1 MKKFRSQTKI
11 QQRFLSQTTAHKL
24 SDLGFL
30 VKMTTLQGET
40 NFRRLKM
47 RKYLAFV
54 LLLFVLISCKDED
67 ENVVTR
73 KYDLDIEDFIWK
85 GLNSYYYWQNSIPDL
100 ADNRFDSRESY
111 ANYLSQFDGKLELLF
126 ESLLSSE
133 DRFSWIM
140 SDYTELE
147 NQLSRIYKTSGMM
160 FDLVRIGDSNDL
172 FAFVRY
178 VLPGSDAASKN
189 IKRGDLFLSVNNEQ
203 LTINNYQDL
212 LSSDVGSFSIQLA
225 QITGQTIALSGVN
238 VDLVKTEI
246 QENPVHIHKVI
257 ELNNTKIGYLMY
269 NGFVAD
275 FDEELESAF
284 SDFQTQGVNHMIVDL
299 RYNRGGRTS
308 SSIKLASMITGQF
321 SGKVYA
327 QTQHNDKLSSYNE
340 DYIFEETAVQ
350 LKMDRLYVIS
360 SAETAS
366 ASELLINGLSPYID
380 VILVGDDTTG
390 KNVGSYSIYDWID
403 DEGTVNPEHTW
414 VMQPITF
421 KIANSEGFAD
431 FENGLEADHI
441 YLEDLTNLGTLGEID
456 EPLLEKTLEVMGVLP
471 PKSEK
476 NQFSRHRPFF
486 EKMPPLED
494 AVMHSETPAKMCR
507 IFQTKDFAHE

>member
-1 MKKFRSQTKI
+1 MS
-11 QQRFLSQTTAHKL
+11 
-24 SDLGFL
+24 
-30 VKMTTLQGET
+30 TLQGET

-54 LLLFVLISCKDED
+54 LIIFVLISCKDED
-67 ENVVTR
+67 ENVVTP
-73 KYDLDIEDFIWK
+73 KYDLDVEDFIWK

-140 SDYTELE
+140 SDYTDLE

-284 SDFQTQGVNHMIVDL
+284 SEFQTQGVNHLIVDL

-321 SGKVYA
+321 WVRFMRKPNTMINSHLIMKTTYLK
-327 QTQHNDKLSSYNE
+327 KL
-340 DYIFEETAVQ
+340 
-350 LKMDRLYVIS
+350 
-360 SAETAS
+360 
-366 ASELLINGLSPYID
+366 PY
-380 VILVGDDTTG
+380 
-390 KNVGSYSIYDWID
+390 S
-403 DEGTVNPEHTW
+403 
-414 VMQPITF
+414 
-421 KIANSEGFAD
+421 
-431 FENGLEADHI
+431 
-441 YLEDLTNLGTLGEID
+441 
-456 EPLLEKTLEVMGVLP
+456 
-471 PKSEK
+471 
-476 NQFSRHRPFF
+476 
-486 EKMPPLED
+486 
-494 AVMHSETPAKMCR
+494 
-507 IFQTKDFAHE
+507 

>member
-1 MKKFRSQTKI
+1 MIFNKNEYI
-11 QQRFLSQTTAHKL
+11 AE
-24 SDLGFL
+24 
-30 VKMTTLQGET
+30 ET
-40 NFRRLKM
+40 NFKRVKM
-47 RKYLAFV
+47 RKFLPFV
-54 LLLFVLISCKDED
+54 LLLFVLMSCKDED
-67 ENVVTR
+67 DNVVTR
-73 KYDLDIEDFIWK
+73 KYDLEVEDFIWK
-85 GLNSYYYWQNSIPDL
+85 GLNTYYYWQSSIPDL

-111 ANYLSQFDGKLELLF
+111 ATYLSDFDGRLELLF
-126 ESLLSSE
+126 ESLLSSK

-147 NQLSRIYKTSGMM
+147 NQLSRTYKTSGMM
-160 FDLVRIGDSNDL
+160 YNLVRIGDSNEL

-178 VLPGSDAASKN
+178 VLPDSDAATKN

-246 QENPVHIHKVI
+246 QENPVHIHKII

-284 SDFQTQGVNHMIVDL
+284 SEFQTQGVNHLIVDL

-340 DYIFEETAVQ
+340 DYIFEETSVQ

-360 SAETAS
+360 SADTAS

-390 KNVGSYSIYDWID
+390 KNVGSYTIYDWID
-403 DEGTVNPEHTW
+403 DEGTVNPDHTW
-414 VMQPITF
+414 AMQPITF

-431 FENGLEADHI
+431 FENGLQAD
-441 YLEDLTNLGTLGEID
+441 YRLKEDVANLGFLGEID

-476 NQFSRHRPFF
+476 NQLPLLEIQF
-486 EKMPPLED
+486 EKMASLQD
-494 AVMHSETPAKMCR
+494 AIMHTEIPAKMR
-507 IFQTKDFAHE
+507 KIRQPKDFARE

>member
-1 MKKFRSQTKI
+1 
-11 QQRFLSQTTAHKL
+11 
-24 SDLGFL
+24 
-30 VKMTTLQGET
+30 
-40 NFRRLKM
+40 M
-47 RKYLAFV
+47 RKFLPFV

-67 ENVVTR
+67 DNVVTR
-73 KYDLDIEDFIWK
+73 KYDLEVEDFIWK
-85 GLNSYYYWQNSIPDL
+85 GLNTYYYWQSSIPDL

-111 ANYLSQFDGKLELLF
+111 ATYLSDFDGRLELLF
-126 ESLLSSE
+126 ESLLSSK

-147 NQLSRIYKTSGMM
+147 NQLSRTYKTSGMM
-160 FDLVRIGDSNDL
+160 YNLVRIGDSNEL

-178 VLPGSDAASKN
+178 VLPDSDAATKN

-246 QENPVHIHKVI
+246 QENPVHIHKII

-284 SDFQTQGVNHMIVDL
+284 SEFQTQGVNHLIVDL

-340 DYIFEETAVQ
+340 DYIFEETSVQ

-360 SAETAS
+360 SADTAS

-390 KNVGSYSIYDWID
+390 KNVGSYTIYDWID
-403 DEGTVNPEHTW
+403 DEGTVNPDHTW
-414 VMQPITF
+414 AMQPITF

-431 FENGLEADHI
+431 FENGLEADHLF
-441 YLEDLTNLGTLGEID
+441 LEDLTNLGTLGEID
-456 EPLLEKTLEVMGVLP
+456 EPLLEKTLEIMGVLP
-471 PKSEK
+471 QSLEK
-476 NQFSRHRPFF
+476 KAIDTDNIHFKQFA
-486 EKMPPLED
+486 PLQK
-494 AVMHSETPAKMCR
+494 ALMHFDTP
-507 IFQTKDFAHE
+507 TKINTMRL